1 MVDVDIP
8 LRCAHCGNRD
18 DSTYTLTMPL
28 CSAGCGHVMKPAIP
42 QEKKGRASMKSSE
55 QIRALDSELR
65 VRLNCITT
73 PCNVPETVMAV
84 IRDLALDIH
93 QALADAAASGD
104 TELGVINLTGD
115 RR

>member
-8 LRCAHCGNRD
+8 LRCTHCGNRD
-18 DSTYTLTMPL
+18 DSSYTLTMPL
-28 CSAGCGHVMKPAIP
+28 CSAGCGHVMKPAML
-42 QEKKGRASMKSSE
+42 QEEKGRAAMKTVD

-73 PCNVPETVMAV
+73 PCAVPEAV

-93 QALADAAASGD
+93 QALADAAASGN
-104 TELGVINLTGD
+104 EESGVSTLTG
-115 RR
+115 RTL

>member
-8 LRCAHCGNRD
+8 LRCAHCGNQD

-65 VRLNCITT
+65 VRLNCIMT
-73 PCNVPETVMAV
+73 PCVVPEAV

-93 QALADAAASGD
+93 QALADAAASAD
-104 TELGVINLTGD
+104 VELGVITLTGNM